1 MGKAFWEAGKQAVK
15 SAHGNILT
23 SLNLFLPSIDAKHS
37 PQSALG
43 NDVDGV
49 GTATSGSATDQL
61 TRLHRMTVDE
71 AHMILNVKRGDSIE
85 AIMKVCYHHVYFD
98 LNMPT
103 RLSELRA
110 PVQGQ
115 LTKTRKAYA
124 RPASPSLSFALST
137 VKSFQSKRTVRS

>member
-1 MGKAFWEAGKQAVK
+1 VRTKMF
-15 SAHGNILT
+15 
-23 SLNLFLPSIDAKHS
+23 SLFQHMHIFPPSIDAKHS

-43 NDVDGV
+43 NDVAGV
-49 GTATSGSATDQL
+49 GTATSGTATDQL

-85 AIMKVCYHHVYFD
+85 AIMKVCYHHVYFE

-110 PVQGQ
+110 PVQG
-115 LTKTRKAYA
+115 
-124 RPASPSLSFALST
+124 
-137 VKSFQSKRTVRS
+137 